1 MQVLVHV
8 PVLEGIVSGFLGGVD
23 RGVEV
28 LELRG
33 EAHADFERIG
43 HNVYNKKFCLQVY
56 IEVHLEGGGF
66 KRSCERRVGKV
77 K

>member
-23 RGVEV
+23 GGVEV

-33 EAHADFERIG
+33 ETHAYFERVG
-43 HNVYNKKFCLQVY
+43 HS
-56 IEVHLEGGGF
+56 G
-66 KRSCERRVGKV
+66 
-77 K
+77 